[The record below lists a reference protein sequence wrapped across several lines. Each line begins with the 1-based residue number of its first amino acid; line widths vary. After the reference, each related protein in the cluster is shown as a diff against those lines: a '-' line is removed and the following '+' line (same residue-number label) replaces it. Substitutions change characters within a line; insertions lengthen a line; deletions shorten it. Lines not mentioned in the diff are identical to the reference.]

1 MAQENASNCATFL
14 IIFLTIISSSS
25 AWVGVNWG
33 TMTTHQLPPKKVV
46 KMLKDN
52 GFRKLKLFDADDTIL
67 TALMGTDIE
76 VMVAIPNVMLSK
88 ISNSPKDADSWVYEN
103 VTAYLF
109 RGGVNIKLVQ
119 CSFNFLISVFYFQL
133 VHVCFYRSDLNLK
146 WFMSTYIYVEQTK
159 FPRKKSC
166 LDSKTTNPNFQ
177 LESILKSI
185 SIIFESNQGVEINFT
200 LCFNFSGTKHKQVF
214 GFSYFTLCFNF
225 SEVMLVYY
233 LEFFGVPY
241 SWK

>member
-1 MAQENASNCATFL
+1 MQLLTFSHFQIILLYFNILESSKNPQTLFATKMAQENASNCINLATFL

-88 ISNSPKDADSWVYEN
+88 ISNSPMDADSWVYEN

-119 CSFNFLISVFYFQL
+119 
-133 VHVCFYRSDLNLK
+133 
-146 WFMSTYIYVEQTK
+146 
-159 FPRKKSC
+159 
-166 LDSKTTNPNFQ
+166 
-177 LESILKSI
+177 
-185 SIIFESNQGVEINFT
+185 
-200 LCFNFSGTKHKQVF
+200 
-214 GFSYFTLCFNF
+214 
-225 SEVMLVYY
+225 
-233 LEFFGVPY
+233 
-241 SWK
+241 